1 MRREFHL
8 SFLLLLTVSFGHAQN
23 LIPDGGFEKTTKAL
37 KSKNKKS
44 VEQTASWF
52 SANSAYFDLLK
63 STETSNE
70 HSFGKL
76 ENRFAGIVLFD
87 ANNSNFRTY
96 VAVKLKRCLKQDE
109 ELCLWIAVKASAHSS
124 YFTDELGIALTQDAL
139 SSKTQTHIDFIP
151 QLKSQRYLAISDTLL
166 NGKKLE
172 FRYKAKGGEQ
182 FMTIGNFRNDAHTP
196 LLPSNSLHFP
206 KQAYLYIDDVY
217 LGNCDFSVENL
228 TPEPVS
234 ADKGTSEALPQ
245 GKMHVPNVLTPNKDG
260 FNDSFFII
268 GLPRYSKLKIHN
280 KRGTEVYKSENYRN
294 DWDGADLP
302 QGTYQFELLLPDG
315 NRIDGPLDIVRKRNA
330 FNK

>member
-1 MRREFHL
+1 VRPTFHL
-8 SFLLLLTVSFGHAQN
+8 SFLLFLTVSFGYAQN
-23 LIPDGGFEKTTKAL
+23 LIPNSGFEKTTKAL
-37 KSKNKKS
+37 KSKKNIS

-52 SANSAYFDLLK
+52 SGNSANFDLLK
-63 STETSNE
+63 GAENSKE

-87 ANNSNFRTY
+87 ASNSNFRMY
-96 VAVKLKRCLKQDE
+96 VEVKLKRSLMPDE
-109 ELCLWIAVKASAHSS
+109 ELCLWISVKASAHSS

-151 QLKSQRYLAISDTLL
+151 QLKSQKYQAISDTSL

-182 FMTIGNFRNDAHTP
+182 FITIGNFRNDAHTL

-217 LGNCDFSVENL
+217 LGNCDLSLEEQ
-228 TPEPVS
+228 TPEPVIVNQS
-234 ADKGTSEALPQ
+234 NSEVLPQ

-260 FNDSFFII
+260 FNDSFFIV

-280 KRGTEVYKSENYRN
+280 KKGKEVYKSENYRN
-294 DWDGADLP
+294 DWDGGDLP

-315 NRIDGPLDIVRKRNA
+315 NRIDGPLDIVRKRN
-330 FNK
+330 